1 MVQGPDI
8 KPPEERLLM
17 KLVRLFMVLSLLA
30 LLACERQTESGATPE
45 AVVKSGQDIAAA
57 EAPRIGFKAPNFT
70 LKDLNGRT
78 VSLASLRGRVV
89 MVNFWA
95 TWCGPCKVEMPSMN
109 SLYNDLKGMDF
120 ELLAISSDVQGEKV
134 VRPFVTQ
141 GRFTFPVLIDSSFR
155 VNGDYGITGIPT
167 TFVVDKDGVITHKI
181 LGPRDWDS
189 PEARDLIKRIM
200 SSKA

>member
-1 MVQGPDI
+1 MVRAPDI
-8 KPPEERLLM
+8 VPPEESFLM
-17 KLVRLFMVLSLLA
+17 KLVRLFMVFSLLA
-30 LLACERQTESGATPE
+30 FLACERQTESGATSK
-45 AVVKSGQDIAAA
+45 AGVKSGLDISVA

-78 VSLASLRGRVV
+78 VSLASMRGRVV
-89 MVNFWA
+89 IINFWA

-109 SLYNDLKGMDF
+109 SLYKDLKGSGF

-141 GRFTFPVLIDSSFR
+141 GRYTFPVLLDSSFR

-167 TFVVDKDGVITHKI
+167 TFVVDKGGVITHKI

-189 PEARDLIKRIM
+189 PEARELIRRIM

>member
-1 MVQGPDI
+1 MVQVPDTR
-8 KPPEERLLM
+8 PPEESFFM
-17 KLVRLFMVLSLLA
+17 KLVRLFMVFSLLA
-30 LLACERQTESGATPE
+30 LLACERQTESGATSK
-45 AVVKSGQDIAAA
+45 AGVKSGLDIPAA
-57 EAPRIGFKAPNFT
+57 EAPRIGFKAPNFA
-70 LKDLNGRT
+70 LKDLNGKT
-78 VSLASLRGRVV
+78 VSLAAMRGRVV
-89 MVNFWA
+89 IINFWA

-109 SLYNDLKGMDF
+109 SLYNDLKGKDF

-141 GRFTFPVLIDSSFR
+141 GRFTFPVLLDSSFR

-189 PEARDLIKRIM
+189 PEARELIRRIM

>member
-8 KPPEERLLM
+8 RPHKERLLM

-30 LLACERQTESGATPE
+30 LLACERQTESGATSNTGVKRGLDIS
-45 AVVKSGQDIAAA
+45 AV

-78 VSLASLRGRVV
+78 VSLAALRGKVV
-89 MVNFWA
+89 MINFWA

-109 SLYNDLKGMDF
+109 NLYKDLKGTNF
-120 ELLAISSDVQGEKV
+120 ELVAISSDVQGEKV
-134 VRPFVTQ
+134 VRPFVVQ
-141 GRFTFPVLIDSSFR
+141 GRYTFPVLIDTSFK

-167 TFVVDKDGVITHKI
+167 TFIVDKDGVITHKI

-189 PEARDLIKRIM
+189 PEARDLIRRIM

>member
-1 MVQGPDI
+1 MVQVPDI
-8 KPPEERLLM
+8 RPPEESFLM
-17 KLVRLFMVLSLLA
+17 KLVRLFMVFSLLA
-30 LLACERQTESGATPE
+30 LLACERQTESGATSK
-45 AVVKSGQDIAAA
+45 AGVKSGLDISTT

-70 LKDLNGRT
+70 LKDLNGKT
-78 VSLASLRGRVV
+78 VSLAAMRGRVV
-89 MVNFWA
+89 IINFWA

-109 SLYNDLKGMDF
+109 SLYNDLKGKDF

-141 GRFTFPVLIDSSFR
+141 GRFTFPVLLDSSFR
-155 VNGDYGITGIPT
+155 VNGDYGISGIPT

-189 PEARDLIKRIM
+189 PEARELIRRIM